1 MFDPVYHGL
10 WDRVGILTPLI
21 HDLAVLLP
29 GLLAIENPAIFQ
41 VDGIREGR
49 MPEGRMDEDG
59 KDNSR
64 KKAHS
69 RGF

>member
-1 MFDPVYHGL
+1 
-10 WDRVGILTPLI
+10 
-21 HDLAVLLP
+21 
-29 GLLAIENPAIFQ
+29 